1 MLSIERRE
9 WRNQIMEH
17 EDGLISAAKARKTA
31 DDMWDTAYRQEKK
44 YGSFDTSEPDWDLD
58 IESKDF
64 D

>member
-1 MLSIERRE
+1 
-9 WRNQIMEH
+9 MEH